1 MASGSPRI
9 CFVGAQAFI
18 HEVRTLATL
27 RDAAQTCKGCDL
39 YRHATQVVFGEGS
52 RSARIVFVGEQPGN
66 EEDKKGRP
74 FVGPAGQVLDRALQE
89 AGISRADVYVT
100 NAVKHFRFED
110 RGKRRIHKKPST
122 AQVHACEP
130 WLDAELQLVKPE
142 IIVCLGATAAMSL
155 LGRKFR
161 LTKLRGRP
169 VPHDKARYFI
179 ATVHPSAILR
189 IPDEAE
195 RHKEYARLV
204 DDLKTVRSL
213 LHS

>member
-9 CFVGAQAFI
+9 SFVGAQAFI
-18 HEVRTLATL
+18 PEVRALATL
-27 RDAAQTCKGCDL
+27 QDAAQTCKGCDL
-39 YRHATQVVFGEGS
+39 YRHATQAVFGEGS

-66 EEDKKGRP
+66 EEDKQGRP
-74 FVGPAGQVLDRALQE
+74 FVGPAGHLLDRALQE
-89 AGISRADVYVT
+89 AGITRADVYVT
-100 NAVKHFRFED
+100 NAVKHFRFEE

-130 WLDAELQLVKPE
+130 WLEAELQLVKPE

-169 VPHDKARYFI
+169 VPHHRARYLI

-189 IPDEAE
+189 IPDETD